1 MKKQQKKI
9 LDKELASKEGGNS
22 KNHKHSKENLQEH
35 DHEHEHG
42 GIFGK
47 NTELIFA
54 GICGIA
60 LGAGF
65 GLSFVNGIPEWASL
79 SL

>member
-1 MKKQQKKI
+1 MKKQEKKI
-9 LDKELASKEGGNS
+9 LDKELASKEKGNS
-22 KNHKHSKENLQEH
+22 ENHKHTEENRQEH
-35 DHEHEHG
+35 DHEHG